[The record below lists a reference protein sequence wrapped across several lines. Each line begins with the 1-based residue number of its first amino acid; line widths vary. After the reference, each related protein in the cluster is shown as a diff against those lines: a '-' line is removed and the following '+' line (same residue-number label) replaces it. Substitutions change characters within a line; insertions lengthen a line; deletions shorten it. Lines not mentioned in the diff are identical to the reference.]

1 MRSSILIALA
11 LLTGMSSAWARN
23 DSYTLKPRGHSGTAA
38 VRHGEGACAVKIDE
52 NGRAAVKAGDIA
64 GLLSLVGELKREA
77 ACMRAHGLVSASRRS
92 PSAKEIDDAARD
104 ADQQRLLS
112 EQWQREESN

>member
-1 MRSSILIALA
+1 
-11 LLTGMSSAWARN
+11 LL
-23 DSYTLKPRGHSGTAA
+23 
-38 VRHGEGACAVKIDE
+38 
-52 NGRAAVKAGDIA
+52 AGDIA
-64 GLLSLVGELKREA
+64 GLLSLAGELKRGA

>member
-11 LLTGMSSAWARN
+11 LLTGMSSAWAKN
-23 DSYTLKPRGHSGTAA
+23 DSYTLKPHGHSGTAT
-38 VRHGEGACAVKIDE
+38 VRHTGKACAVKIDE
-52 NGRAAVKAGDIA
+52 RDRSAFEAGDIA
-64 GLLSLVGELKREA
+64 GLLSLVVELKREA
-77 ACMRAHGLVSASRRS
+77 ACMRAHGLVSASKRS

>member
-1 MRSSILIALA
+1 MRGSILIALA
-11 LLTGMSSAWARN
+11 LLTGTSGAWAKN
-23 DSYTLKPRGHSGTAA
+23 DSYTLKPRGHSGTAT
-38 VRHGEGACAVKIDE
+38 VRHAGNPCAVKIDRSAFE
-52 NGRAAVKAGDIA
+52 AGDIA
-64 GLLSLVGELKREA
+64 GLLPLFGELKREA

-92 PSAKEIDDAARD
+92 PSAKEIDDAARN

>member
-1 MRSSILIALA
+1 MRRSILITLA
-11 LLTGMSSAWARN
+11 LLTGMSSAWAN
-23 DSYTLKPRGHSGTAA
+23 NNSYALKPHGHSGTAT
-38 VRHGEGACAVKIDE
+38 VRHAACAVKIND
-52 NGRAAVKAGDIA
+52 RDRSAVEAGDIG
-64 GLLSLVGELKREA
+64 GLLSLAGELRREA
-77 ACMRAHGLVSASRRS
+77 GCMRVHGLVSAGKRS

>member
-1 MRSSILIALA
+1 MRSNILIALA
-11 LLTGMSSAWARN
+11 LLTGISSAWAN
-23 DSYTLKPRGHSGTAA
+23 TLKPHGHSGTATA
-38 VRHGEGACAVKIDE
+38 RHAGNVCAVKIDAKDRSAFE
-52 NGRAAVKAGDIA
+52 AGDIA
-64 GLLSLVGELKREA
+64 GFLPLVGELKREA